1 MRMDPAIL
9 DYLIIAV
16 VALSGTTIGFA
27 VAWVRARE
35 RALRAESRVSSL
47 SPGLATNADARF
59 SQLDS
64 AIEAVAIEVERVAEA
79 ERFQTKLLA
88 SRADQA
94 TERGNL

>member
-1 MRMDPAIL
+1 MDPAIL

-16 VALSGTTIGFA
+16 VGLSGTTIGFA
-27 VAWVRARE
+27 IAWIRARE
-35 RALRAESRVSSL
+35 RALRAENRTSIPHL
-47 SPGLATNADARF
+47 PANADARF

-88 SRADQA
+88 SRDPEAAKQ
-94 TERGNL
+94 R